1 MTDEPSAG
9 PASSRPPTDLRGHR
23 QRTERDLIL
32 GGFAILFVVGG
43 GLVWYLYGLE
53 AALASWVCMG
63 GAVALFG
70 GLWLILKF
78 MEIWITRRG
87 G

>member
-1 MTDEPSAG
+1 MPVTDEPSARS
-9 PASSRPPTDLRGHR
+9 ASSRPPTDLRGHR

-43 GLVWYLYGLE
+43 GLVWYFYGLE
-53 AALASWVCMG
+53 AALASWFCMG

-70 GLWLILKF
+70 GLWLILKL
-78 MEIWITRRG
+78 MEIWSG
-87 G
+87 V